1 MSAEITLTD
10 ANFDE
15 TISNSDL
22 PILVDFW
29 APWCGPCRFVG
40 PILSQIA
47 EERADTLKIGKMN
60 VDDNQATAQKFGITS
75 IPTLMLFKDG
85 EAIERIVGAL
95 PKPTLEQQ
103 LQKHLN
109 W

>member
-15 TISNSDL
+15 TVSNSKL

-29 APWCGPCRFVG
+29 APWCGPCRVVG
-40 PILSQIA
+40 PILTQIA
-47 EERADTLKIGKMN
+47 EERVDVLKIGKMN

-75 IPTLMLFKDG
+75 IPTMMLFKDG
-85 EAIERIVGAL
+85 KVIERIVGAL

>member
-15 TISNSDL
+15 TVSNSTL

-29 APWCGPCRFVG
+29 APWCGPCRVVG
-40 PILSQIA
+40 PILTQIA
-47 EERADTLKIGKMN
+47 EERVDVLKIGKMN

-75 IPTLMLFKDG
+75 IPTMMLFKDG
-85 EAIERIVGAL
+85 KVIERIVGAL